1 MEYIFNFFYDQIE
14 YFVNETF
21 MPKQKLIRINEEE
34 DCAEEINKLM
44 DVIEKEIK
52 FEKEMELL
60 QIRYENLVKDVEN
73 MKGEEEEEEEEEEDN
88 EEEDNEDDEDKNNN
102 NNGNN
107 NNGKISLLA

>member
-21 MPKQKLIRINEEE
+21 MPKQKLIRIKKEE
-34 DCAEEINKLM
+34 DCSDEINKLL
-44 DVIEKEIK
+44 DSIEKEIK

-60 QIRYENLVKDVEN
+60 QIRYENLVKDVKN
-73 MKGEEEEEEEEEEDN
+73 TDEDN
-88 EEEDNEDDEDKNNN
+88 EKSDNDD
-102 NNGNN
+102 N

>member
-34 DCAEEINKLM
+34 DCSEEINKLM

-52 FEKEMELL
+52 FDKEMELL
-60 QIRYENLVKDVEN
+60 KIRYENLVKDVED
-73 MKGEEEEEEEEEEDN
+73 MKKEDEEED
-88 EEEDNEDDEDKNNN
+88 EDNNDDKKNNN
-102 NNGNN
+102 NNNN
-107 NNGKISLLA
+107 NNGKMSLLA